1 MPRKEAM
8 VLGALATLGHT
19 RQPQKRHQDSP
30 AAPSSVLGV
39 RGWAPRHEG
48 NFRNPIEG
56 GRPHSHKIR
65 ASKDSHLYRD
75 SHQSL
80 LPSAPPPLGPKRQH
94 EVGEIDLVSALL
106 LTYYMILRK
115 VLSLFPHNEI

>member
-1 MPRKEAM
+1 MK
-8 VLGALATLGHT
+8 ATSGTLSREEDHILT
-19 RQPQKRHQDSP
+19 RSGP
-30 AAPSSVLGV
+30 L
-39 RGWAPRHEG
+39 E
-48 NFRNPIEG
+48 
-56 GRPHSHKIR
+56 
-65 ASKDSHLYRD
+65 DSHLDRD